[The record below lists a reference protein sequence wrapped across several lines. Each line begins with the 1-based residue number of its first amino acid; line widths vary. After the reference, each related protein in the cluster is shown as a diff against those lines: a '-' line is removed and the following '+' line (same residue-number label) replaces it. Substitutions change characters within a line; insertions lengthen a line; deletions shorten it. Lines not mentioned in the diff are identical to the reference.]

1 MSSKQHQMAKRDV
14 SPWRQTV
21 DLLMKLTAP
30 RGTTN
35 YAGTPIA
42 VTRTTTGPAAIRH
55 YVIEEV
61 HVTVLDRPT
70 SLTAIIAWRDP
81 TECRYGEQRWRG
93 GVARARGT
101 CALTGRIIKRGDA
114 IYRPQRRVP
123 PPANAGAM
131 ILSEVVH
138 AVPRMR

>member
-1 MSSKQHQMAKRDV
+1 MSSKQRQMARQDV
-14 SPWRQTV
+14 SRWRQTV
-21 DLLMKLTAP
+21 DQLMKLTAP
-30 RGTTN
+30 RRTGKSVVGAVAVARRTAAP
-35 YAGTPIA
+35 AGT
-42 VTRTTTGPAAIRH
+42 RH
-55 YVIEEV
+55 YAIEEV

-93 GVARARGT
+93 GVARGRGT
-101 CALTGRIIKRGDA
+101 CALTGRTIKRGDA

-131 ILSEVVH
+131 ILSE
-138 AVPRMR
+138 AVQAIPRMR

>member
-1 MSSKQHQMAKRDV
+1 MSSKQRQMATQGV

-30 RGTTN
+30 RRTRNSVGTT
-35 YAGTPIA
+35 IA
-42 VTRTTTGPAAIRH
+42 VARRTTGPVEIRH
-55 YVIEEV
+55 YAVHEV

-101 CALTGRIIKRGDA
+101 CALTGRVIKRGDA

-123 PPANAGAM
+123 PPANASAM
-131 ILSEVVH
+131 ILSDAVQ

>member
-1 MSSKQHQMAKRDV
+1 MSSKQRQMAKKHV

-30 RGTTN
+30 RRTRKSVGT
-35 YAGTPIA
+35 AIA
-42 VTRTTTGPAAIRH
+42 VARRTNGPVEIRH
-55 YVIEEV
+55 YAIEEV

-70 SLTAIIAWRDP
+70 SLTATIAWRDP

-101 CALTGRIIKRGDA
+101 CALTGRVIKRGDA

-131 ILSEVVH
+131 ILSDAVQ

>member
-1 MSSKQHQMAKRDV
+1 MSSKQRQMTRRNV

-21 DLLMKLTAP
+21 DQLMKLTAP
-30 RGTTN
+30 RRTRNSVGT
-35 YAGTPIA
+35 AIA
-42 VTRTTTGPAAIRH
+42 VARRTTGPVALRH
-55 YVIEEV
+55 YAIEEV

-93 GVARARGT
+93 GIARARGT

-131 ILSEVVH
+131 ILSDAVH

>member
-1 MSSKQHQMAKRDV
+1 MSSKQRQMAKQDV

-30 RGTTN
+30 RRIRNSVGT
-35 YAGTPIA
+35 AIA
-42 VTRTTTGPAAIRH
+42 VAQRTKGPIDIRH
-55 YVIEEV
+55 YAIEEV

-93 GVARARGT
+93 GVARSRGT
-101 CALTGRIIKRGDA
+101 CALTGRIIRRGDA

-131 ILSEVVH
+131 ILSEAVQ

>member
-1 MSSKQHQMAKRDV
+1 MSSKQRHMTAQDV

-21 DLLMKLTAP
+21 DLLRKLTTP
-30 RGTTN
+30 RK
-35 YAGTPIA
+35 
-42 VTRTTTGPAAIRH
+42 TRNFLDTAITVPHRATGPAGIRH
-55 YVIEEV
+55 YAIEEV

-93 GVARARGT
+93 GVARAKGT

-123 PPANAGAM
+123 PPANTGAM
-131 ILSEVVH
+131 ILAEAVN

>member
-1 MSSKQHQMAKRDV
+1 MSSKQRRMARQNV

-21 DLLMKLTAP
+21 DLLVKLTAP
-30 RGTTN
+30 RRTRNPVGT
-35 YAGTPIA
+35 AIA
-42 VTRTTTGPAAIRH
+42 TAHRTTGPAEIRH
-55 YVIEEV
+55 YAIEEV

-93 GVARARGT
+93 GVARSKGT
-101 CALTGRIIKRGDA
+101 CALTGRAIKRGDA

-123 PPANAGAM
+123 PPVNAGAM
-131 ILSEVVH
+131 ILSDAVQ